1 MQGHITVSSISGESS
16 LEWLI
21 EGISES
27 FTLDVSLSGGNRT
40 PPLASTENQ
49 SSCSLFNYTRLGHLR
64 KVRIN

>member
-27 FTLDVSLSGGNRT
+27 FTLEAARYGSIWWEQT
-40 PPLASTENQ
+40 PPPRPALQIKVAPLHSTVQ
-49 SSCSLFNYTRLGHLR
+49 D
-64 KVRIN
+64 